1 MKRIGVIINPTSGGG
16 AGRAAGEIAIQE
28 LQRGCE
34 VINLSAE
41 TSQQASANAKRA
53 IEDCVI
59 DGIVVVGGDGT
70 VHLGVNVC
78 AEKGIALGI
87 IATGTGNDSARTL
100 GLPIG
105 DITAAARSVLINL
118 EEPRTVDAIKA
129 TTSTGE
135 FWLFGSLS
143 AGFDALV
150 NQRANSWSWPTGPSR
165 YQLAMLAELAKFKPI
180 HYQAEIDGKHRSFEA
195 MLCAVANAPG
205 YGGGM
210 MITPD
215 AQIDDGYLDLFIVHK
230 MGRPELI
237 RVFPKVYTGAHVFH
251 PAVEII
257 RAKQVKISAGQMPIF
272 ADGEPRGHAPV
283 SATLVPGALK
293 VFASVNTPFVA

>member
-1 MKRIGVIINPTSGGG
+1 MKRLGVIVNPTAGGG
-16 AGRAAGEIAIQE
+16 TSRTSGDIAIEE

-34 VINLSAE
+34 VIDLSGETPLQAE
-41 TSQQASANAKRA
+41 TNAKQA
-53 IEDCVI
+53 IEDCIV

-70 VHLGVNVC
+70 VNLGVNVC
-78 AEKGIALGI
+78 AETGVPLGI
-87 IATGTGNDSARTL
+87 IAAGTGNDSARTL

-105 DITAAARSVLINL
+105 DITSAARSVLINL
-118 EEPRTVDAIKA
+118 EEPRTVDAIKG
-129 TTSTGE
+129 TSSTGE
-135 FWLFGSLS
+135 FWFFGSLS

-150 NQRANSWSWPTGPSR
+150 NQRANSWTWPTGPSR

-180 HYQAEIDGKHRSFEA
+180 HYEAEIDGKKRSFEA

-205 YGGGM
+205 FGGGM

-215 AQIDDGYLDLFIVHK
+215 AQIDDGFLDLFIVHK
-230 MGRPELI
+230 MSRPELI

-257 RAKQVKISAGQMPIF
+257 RAKQVKISAGQMPTF
-272 ADGEPRGHAPV
+272 ADGESKGHSPI
-283 SATLVPGALK
+283 SATVVPGSLK
-293 VFASVNTPFVA
+293 VFASANTRFVA

>member
-1 MKRIGVIINPTSGGG
+1 MKRIGVIVNPTSGGG
-16 AGRAAGEIAIQE
+16 TGRASGEIAIQE

-34 VINLSAE
+34 VIDLSADNP
-41 TSQQASANAKRA
+41 QQASANAKRA
-53 IEDCVI
+53 IDDHI
-59 DGIVVVGGDGT
+59 LDGIVVVGGDGT
-70 VHLGVNVC
+70 VHLGANVC
-78 AEKGIALGI
+78 AATGVPLGI

-105 DITAAARSVLINL
+105 DITAAARAVLINL
-118 EEPRTVDAIKA
+118 EEPRTVDAVKA

-135 FWLFGSLS
+135 FWAFGSLS

-150 NQRANSWSWPTGPSR
+150 NQRANSWTWPTGPSR

-180 HYQAEIDGKHRSFEA
+180 HYEAEIDGKHRSFEA

-205 YGGGM
+205 FGGGM
-210 MITPD
+210 LITPD

-230 MGRPELI
+230 MSRPELI

-272 ADGEPRGHAPV
+272 ADGEARGHSPLT
-283 SATLVPGALK
+283 ATVVPGALK